1 MAEDYKI
8 TLRNDYLFKRLLGSE
23 ENKDILQDF
32 LEVILDIPHEEIEGI
47 ELLDKELKKDRSV
60 DKTGILDV
68 KVRLK
73 NKTIINIEIQNI
85 WDESFINRTLFYWAK
100 IYVEEF
106 RQGDDYTKL
115 NRCIT
120 INIVG
125 KGFNLNNKIHS
136 KYLLKEEV
144 SNEKLTNLIEMHFLN
159 LKRAR
164 ELNDIK
170 DPLIRWLLF
179 IETDS
184 KEERHM
190 LAEHSPVLKLLNEKI
205 DLLSLTPKEKKL
217 YESRMM
223 LKSDIVSISNSQFN
237 KGLEEG
243 IEKGKK
249 EGREEGMKEGIKEG
263 IKEGLE
269 KGIKEGI
276 KEGNINTARR
286 MKNAN
291 CEMSFIMK
299 MTGLTKEEIE
309 KL

>member
-1 MAEDYKI
+1 M
-8 TLRNDYLFKRLLGSE
+8 
-23 ENKDILQDF
+23 
-32 LEVILDIPHEEIEGI
+32 
-47 ELLDKELKKDRSV
+47 
-60 DKTGILDV
+60 
-68 KVRLK
+68 
-73 NKTIINIEIQNI
+73 
-85 WDESFINRTLFYWAK
+85 
-100 IYVEEF
+100 EEF

-125 KGFNLNNKIHS
+125 RGFNLNNKIHS

-164 ELNDIK
+164 ELNNIK

-184 KEERHM
+184 KEERRM

-217 YESRMM
+217 YESRMI

-243 IEKGKK
+243 IEKGIQT
-249 EGREEGMKEGIKEG
+249 EQ
-263 IKEGLE
+263 LS
-269 KGIKEGI
+269 
-276 KEGNINTARR
+276 TASR
-286 MKNAN
+286 MKKAN
-291 CEMSFIMK
+291 FAIPVIQEI
-299 MTGLTKEEIE
+299 TGLSKEEIE

>member
-170 DPLIRWLLF
+170 DSLIRWLLF

-223 LKSDIVSISNSQFN
+223 LKSDIVSISNSKFK

-243 IEKGKK
+243 IEK
-249 EGREEGMKEGIKEG
+249 
-263 IKEGLE
+263 
-269 KGIKEGI
+269 GI

-286 MKNAN
+286 MKKA
-291 CEMSFIMK
+291 SFEISVIQE
-299 MTGLTKEEIE
+299 MTGLTREEIE

>member
-243 IEKGKK
+243 IEKGIKK
-249 EGREEGMKEGIKEG
+249 
-263 IKEGLE
+263 
-269 KGIKEGI
+269 
-276 KEGNINTARR
+276 GNINTARR
-286 MKNAN
+286 MKKAN
-291 CEMSFIMK
+291 CEISFIMK

>member
-286 MKNAN
+286 MKKA
-291 CEMSFIMK
+291 SFEISVIQE
-299 MTGLTKEEIE
+299 MTGLTREEIE

>member
-159 LKRAR
+159 LKRAK

-243 IEKGKK
+243 LEKGK
-249 EGREEGMKEGIKEG
+249 
-263 IKEGLE
+263 
-269 KGIKEGI
+269 KEGI

-286 MKNAN
+286 MKKA
-291 CEMSFIMK
+291 SFEISVIQE
-299 MTGLTKEEIE
+299 MTGLTREEIE

>member
-1 MAEDYKI
+1 
-8 TLRNDYLFKRLLGSE
+8 
-23 ENKDILQDF
+23 
-32 LEVILDIPHEEIEGI
+32 
-47 ELLDKELKKDRSV
+47 
-60 DKTGILDV
+60 
-68 KVRLK
+68 
-73 NKTIINIEIQNI
+73 
-85 WDESFINRTLFYWAK
+85 
-100 IYVEEF
+100 
-106 RQGDDYTKL
+106 
-115 NRCIT
+115 
-120 INIVG
+120 
-125 KGFNLNNKIHS
+125 
-136 KYLLKEEV
+136 
-144 SNEKLTNLIEMHFLN
+144 MHFLN

-164 ELNDIK
+164 ELNNIK

-184 KEERHM
+184 KEERRM

-243 IEKGKK
+243 LEK
-249 EGREEGMKEGIKEG
+249 G

-269 KGIKEGI
+269 KGIKEGLEKGI

-286 MKNAN
+286 MKKAS

>member
-170 DPLIRWLLF
+170 APLIRWLLF

-243 IEKGKK
+243 LEK
-249 EGREEGMKEGIKEG
+249 G

-269 KGIKEGI
+269 KGI

-286 MKNAN
+286 MKKAN
-291 CEMSFIMK
+291 FEISVIQE
-299 MTGLTKEEIE
+299 MTGLTSEEIE

>member
-170 DPLIRWLLF
+170 EPLIRWLLF

-243 IEKGKK
+243 LEKGK
-249 EGREEGMKEGIKEG
+249 
-263 IKEGLE
+263 
-269 KGIKEGI
+269 KEGI

-286 MKNAN
+286 MKKA
-291 CEMSFIMK
+291 SFEISVIQE
-299 MTGLTKEEIE
+299 MTGLTREEIE

>member
-170 DPLIRWLLF
+170 APLIRWLLF

-243 IEKGKK
+243 IEKGIKK
-249 EGREEGMKEGIKEG
+249 
-263 IKEGLE
+263 
-269 KGIKEGI
+269 
-276 KEGNINTARR
+276 GNINTARR
-286 MKNAN
+286 MKKAN
-291 CEMSFIMK
+291 CEISFIMK